1 VDRIAQ
7 LVRAAAVILGDRLD
21 RTGVPPVAT
30 AVIDPS

>member
-7 LVRAAAVILGDRLD
+7 LVRAATVILGDRLD
-21 RTGVPPVAT
+21 AAEVPPVAT